1 MKSDIC
7 NVCGESRPGKISTH
21 GICEACGWERMQNSV
36 KQIKTK
42 SGPFYEKWKAGLKRA
57 WNE

>member
-7 NVCGESRPGKISTH
+7 NVCGEKKPGNISTH
-21 GICEACGWERMQNSV
+21 GICEKCSWERQRESV
-36 KQIKTK
+36 KQIKRK
-42 SGPFYEKWKAGLKRA
+42 SGPLYEKWKAGLKRA